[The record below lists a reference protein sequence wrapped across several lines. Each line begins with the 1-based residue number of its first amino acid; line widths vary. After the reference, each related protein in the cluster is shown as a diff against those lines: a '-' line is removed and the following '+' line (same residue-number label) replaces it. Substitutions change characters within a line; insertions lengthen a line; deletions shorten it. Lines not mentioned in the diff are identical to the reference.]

1 MRVGSARSARQM
13 RHTSRSG
20 SLHAVQVK
28 SLFGSLLGAARLIW
42 QRHRWSVPLSLVSAT
57 FFARLASEVSEHELD
72 AFDRGMQRLV
82 DGWRGSFDTPMV
94 FMTDAG
100 SFLPVIAFTSAVLVV
115 LASSRRKREARHLLF
130 SALGCLLLNV
140 LLKLL
145 FHRARPDA
153 EPPYLLPRP
162 TSLSFPSGHTM
173 GNAGVVGSL
182 VVIIRGARPARLVWV
197 AAAIIG
203 ALWVGGVALSRV
215 YLGAHYPS
223 DVLGGLLAAAAWLS
237 AVTGWLYPRLLPH
250 ERTTLGPSLE
260 RSERS

>member
-1 MRVGSARSARQM
+1 M
-13 RHTSRSG
+13 RHTAGSASLLAVSLKSLVG
-20 SLHAVQVK
+20 SLTV
-28 SLFGSLLGAARLIW
+28 AARLIW
-42 QRHRWSVPLSLVSAT
+42 QRHRWSVPLSLVAGT
-57 FFARLASEVSEHELD
+57 FFVRLASEVSEHELD
-72 AFDRGMQRLV
+72 PFDRGAQRLV
-82 DGWRGSFDTPMV
+82 DGWRGSLDALMV

-100 SFLPVIAFTSAVLVV
+100 SFLPVIVVTSAVL
-115 LASSRRKREARHLLF
+115 LALAVSGRKREARHLLF
-130 SALGCLLLNV
+130 SAVGCVLLNV

-182 VVIIRGARPARLVWV
+182 VVIIRGARPSRWV
-197 AAAIIG
+197 SVTAAIVG

-250 ERTTLGPSLE
+250 ERTNLEPSRLDD
-260 RSERS
+260 SERQARTRLD